1 MKIPENTNLIADGK
15 IDRSEYTEEDIA
27 SLQLGMQFFADM
39 LNRLSFLIAIIAICL
54 TFGFTF
60 VKAWAHYDFSQTG
73 SLILR
78 ENFTCINPYSTT
90 VEDRKN
96 KKEIASI
103 FSNRIKDFD
112 TIQAVIQS
120 FIFPLTVFD
129 LNQEILLI

>member
-60 VKAWAHYDFSQTG
+60 VHAWAHYDFSQAG
-73 SLILR
+73 SLILH
-78 ENFTCINPYSTT
+78 ENFTCTT
-90 VEDRKN
+90 VKDRKN
-96 KKEIASI
+96 KKKVASI
-103 FSNRIKDFD
+103 FSNRIKGFD

-120 FIFPLTVFD
+120 FIFLFTLFD
-129 LNQEILLI
+129 LNQEILFI